1 MSIIDANLTEFNKAV
16 EHYRQ
21 EIGTLKTGRVT
32 PMILDNIRV
41 EAYGVKNPLNQ
52 LGSVTV
58 DGRSLLIQPW
68 DKGVVKDVE
77 KAIVESDLGLSPA
90 NEGERI
96 RINIPPL
103 TEETRK
109 EIVKLLHQK
118 AEQAKVAIRQVRDK
132 VKEEIVAA
140 EKNKEFGEDEKF
152 SLLEELDKKVGGFND
167 QIKAVTDE
175 KEEEIMTV

>member
-1 MSIIDANLTEFNKAV
+1 MNIIESNSAEFAKAV
-16 EHYRQ
+16 EHYKH

-41 EAYGVKNPLNQ
+41 EAYGIKNPLNQ

-58 DGRSLLIQPW
+58 DGHSLLIQPW
-68 DKGVVKDVE
+68 DKSVIKEVE
-77 KAIVESDLGLSPA
+77 KAIVESDLGLSPS

-109 EIVKLLHQK
+109 EIAKLLHQK
-118 AEQAKVAIRQVRDK
+118 AEHAKVAVRQIRDK
-132 VKEEIVAA
+132 VKEEIVEA

-152 SLLEELDKKVGGFND
+152 KLLEELDKKVGGFND
-167 QIKAVTDE
+167 QIKAVTEE

>member
-1 MSIIDANLTEFNKAV
+1 MSIIDANLTEFSKAV

-68 DKGVVKDVE
+68 DKNVVKDVE

-132 VKEEIVAA
+132 VKEEIVTA

-152 SLLEELDKKVGGFND
+152 SLLEELDKKAGGFND

>member
-1 MSIIDANLTEFNKAV
+1 MSIIDANLVEFNKAV
-16 EHYRQ
+16 EHYRH
-21 EIGTLKTGRVT
+21 EISTLKTGRVT

-52 LGSVTV
+52 LGSVTI

-68 DKGVVKDVE
+68 DKSVIKEIE
-77 KAIVESDLGLSPA
+77 KAIVESALGLSPA

-96 RINIPPL
+96 RITIPPL

-109 EIVKLLHQK
+109 EIAKLLHQK
-118 AEQAKVAIRQVRDK
+118 AEQAKVALRQIRDK
-132 VKEEIVAA
+132 VKEEIMEA

-152 SLLEELDKKVGGFND
+152 SLLEELDKKVGEFNN
-167 QIKAVTDE
+167 QIKAITEE

>member
-1 MSIIDANLTEFNKAV
+1 MSIVDNSLGEFTKAV
-16 EHYRQ
+16 EHFKHD
-21 EIGTLKTGRVT
+21 IGTLKTGRVT
-32 PMILDNIRV
+32 PMLLDNVRV

-52 LGSVTV
+52 LGSVTI

-68 DKGVVKDVE
+68 DKSVIKEIE
-77 KAIVESDLGLSPA
+77 KAIVESGLGLSPA

-96 RINIPPL
+96 RITISPL

-109 EIVKLLHQK
+109 EIVKILHQK
-118 AEQAKVAIRQVRDK
+118 TEQAKVAIRQTRDK
-132 VKEEIVAA
+132 VKEEIVEA

-152 SLLEELDKKVGGFND
+152 SLLEELDKKVGGFNN
-167 QIKAVTDE
+167 QVKSITEE

>member
-1 MSIIDANLTEFNKAV
+1 MSIIDDNLGDFAKAID
-16 EHYRQ
+16 HYQQ
-21 EIGTLKTGRVT
+21 EIGRLKTGRVT
-32 PMILDNIRV
+32 PMLLDSIRV
-41 EAYGVKNPLNQ
+41 EAYGIKNPLNQ
-52 LGSVTV
+52 LGSVTI

-68 DKGVVKDVE
+68 DKNVIKDIE

-96 RINIPPL
+96 RVSIPPL

-118 AEQAKVAIRQVRDK
+118 AEQAKVAIRQIRDQVR
-132 VKEEIVAA
+132 EEIMEA

-152 SLLEELDKKVGGFND
+152 SLLEEVDKKVGGFND
-167 QIKAVTDE
+167 QIKNITEE

>member
-1 MSIIDANLTEFNKAV
+1 MDIIESNSTEFNKAI
-16 EHYRQ
+16 EHYKH

-68 DKGVVKDVE
+68 DKSLIKEVE
-77 KAIVESDLGLSPA
+77 KAIVESELGLSPA

-109 EIVKLLHQK
+109 EIVKILHQK
-118 AEQAKVAIRQVRDK
+118 AEHAKVAIRQIRDK
-132 VKEEIVAA
+132 VREEIVEA

-152 SLLEELDKKVGGFND
+152 RLLEEVDKKVGGFND
-167 QIKAVTDE
+167 QIKAVTDD

>member
-1 MSIIDANLTEFNKAV
+1 MSIIDTNLAEFNKTV
-16 EHYRQ
+16 EHYKH
-21 EIGTLKTGRVT
+21 EISTLKTGRVT

-52 LGSVTV
+52 LGSVTI

-68 DKGVVKDVE
+68 DKSVIKEIE
-77 KAIVESDLGLSPA
+77 KAIVDSDLGLSPA

-96 RINIPPL
+96 RITIPPL

-109 EIVKLLHQK
+109 EIAKLLHQK
-118 AEQAKVAIRQVRDK
+118 AEHAKVAIRQIRDK
-132 VKEEIVAA
+132 VKEEIVEA

-152 SLLEELDKKVGGFND
+152 SLLETLDKKVGEFND
-167 QIKAVTDE
+167 QIKVITAE